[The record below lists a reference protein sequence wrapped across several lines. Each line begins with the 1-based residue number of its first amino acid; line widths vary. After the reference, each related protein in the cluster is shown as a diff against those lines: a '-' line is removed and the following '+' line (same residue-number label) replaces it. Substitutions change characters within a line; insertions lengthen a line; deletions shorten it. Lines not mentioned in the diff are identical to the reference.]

1 MESKMRRT
9 RAQTTFRR
17 DFASS
22 PPISYGGSNV
32 TFGDLERIFFRPHLR
47 RFFPHSP
54 KGVATLPFFRGRSEI
69 FQRGCFFR
77 EVICTLHFE
86 ISNTVKTR
94 PLSALISPVTRLLG
108 PLSRSMTPTKINGLA
123 IGTRRWNNESLS
135 LRFLNFRSTLLRH
148 SYRSSLRQISSD
160 DLVRGC
166 RGILWPVER
175 SILRHVLLSLGC
187 LNSQRRFLPRPPGSS
202 SFVRFFNSAS
212 ST

>member
-17 DFASS
+17 DFALS
-22 PPISYGGSNV
+22 
-32 TFGDLERIFFRPHLR
+32 LR
-47 RFFPHSP
+47 RFLTGDLTSLSGIWNAYFFVPICGDFFSHSP
-54 KGVATLPFFRGRSEI
+54 KGAGTLPFFRGRSEI

-86 ISNTVKTR
+86 ISNAVKIR
-94 PLSALISPVTRLLG
+94 PLSALISSVTRLFG

-123 IGTRRWNNESLS
+123 IGTRRWKNESLS

-166 RGILWPVER
+166 IEASFGPWKDPF
-175 SILRHVLLSLGC
+175 SDMSCCLSG
-187 LNSQRRFLPRPPGSS
+187 
-202 SFVRFFNSAS
+202 A
-212 ST
+212 